1 MEVNMDILAE
11 RISDSELEV
20 MKLLW
25 KAGEPVT
32 STVIREQLQSSMG
45 WEATTIKTL
54 ISRLVHKEVISQEK
68 RKVFYYRPLISESEY
83 NTWATSRLINKL
95 YKGSA
100 AALVAAL
107 VDSQGLSDGD
117 IDELRALFK
126 VED

>member
-1 MEVNMDILAE
+1 MDIIAE

-25 KAGEPVT
+25 RNSPLT
-32 STVIREQLQSSMG
+32 STEIREELQETMG

-54 ISRLVHKEVISQEK
+54 ISRLVHKEAISQEK
-68 RKVFYYRPLISESEY
+68 QKVFYYRPLITETEY
-83 NTWATSRLINKL
+83 NGWATGRLIDKL

-100 AALVAAL
+100 KAMVAAL
-107 VDSQGLSDGD
+107 VDSQGLSEGD
-117 IDELRALFK
+117 IAELRALFK

>member
-1 MEVNMDILAE
+1 MDIIAQ

-25 KAGEPVT
+25 KSKEALT
-32 STVIREQLQSSMG
+32 STEIREELQRSMG

-54 ISRLVHKEVISQEK
+54 ISRLVNKEAVLQEK
-68 RKVFYYRPLISESEY
+68 RKVFYYSPLISEKEY
-83 NTWATSRLINKL
+83 NSWATGRLIDRL

-100 AALVAAL
+100 SALVAAL
-107 VDSQGLSDGD
+107 VDSRGLSDSD
-117 IDELRALFK
+117 IAELRRLFK

>member
-1 MEVNMDILAE
+1 MDILAE

-32 STVIREQLQSSMG
+32 STVIREELQRSMG

-54 ISRLVHKEVISQEK
+54 ISRLVHKEVVSQEK
-68 RKVFYYRPLISESEY
+68 RKVFYYCPLISEKEY
-83 NTWATSRLINKL
+83 NNWATSRLINKL

-107 VDSQGLSDGD
+107 VDSQGLSEGD
-117 IDELRALFK
+117 INELRELFK

>member
-1 MEVNMDILAE
+1 MDVLAE

-25 KAGEPVT
+25 KAREPVT
-32 STVIREQLQSSMG
+32 STVIREELQRSMG

-54 ISRLVHKEVISQEK
+54 ISRLVHKEVIYQEK
-68 RKVFYYRPLISESEY
+68 RKVFYYRPLISEKDY

-107 VDSQGLSDGD
+107 VDSQGLSEGD
-117 IDELRALFK
+117 INELRELFK

>member
-1 MEVNMDILAE
+1 MDILAE

-25 KAGEPVT
+25 KAEEPVT
-32 STVIREQLQSSMG
+32 STVIREELQRSMG

-68 RKVFYYRPLISESEY
+68 RKVFYYRALISEKDY

-117 IDELRALFK
+117 IDELRELFK

>member
-1 MEVNMDILAE
+1 MDILAE

-32 STVIREQLQSSMG
+32 STFIREELQNSMG

-68 RKVFYYRPLISESEY
+68 RKVFYYRPLISEKDY
-83 NTWATSRLINKL
+83 NGWATSRLINKL

-107 VDSQGLSDGD
+107 VDSQGLADGD

>member
-1 MEVNMDILAE
+1 MDILAE

-32 STVIREQLQSSMG
+32 STVIREELQSSMG

-68 RKVFYYRPLISESEY
+68 RKVFYYRPLISEKDY

-107 VDSQGLSDGD
+107 VDSQGLSEGD
-117 IDELRALFK
+117 INELRELFK

>member
-1 MEVNMDILAE
+1 MDILAE

-32 STVIREQLQSSMG
+32 STVIREQLQRSMG

-68 RKVFYYRPLISESEY
+68 RKVFYYRPLISEKDY

-107 VDSQGLSDGD
+107 VDSQGLSEGD
-117 IDELRALFK
+117 INELRELFK

>member
-1 MEVNMDILAE
+1 MDIIAE

-25 KAGEPVT
+25 KKAPLT
-32 STVIREQLQSSMG
+32 STEIREELQRSMG

-54 ISRLVHKEVISQEK
+54 ISRLVNKEALLQEK
-68 RKVFYYRPLISESEY
+68 RKVFYYSPLISEKEY
-83 NTWATSRLINKL
+83 NSWATGRLIDRL

-100 AALVAAL
+100 SALVAAL
-107 VDSQGLSDGD
+107 VDSKGLSDSD
-117 IDELRALFK
+117 IAELRQLFK

>member
-1 MEVNMDILAE
+1 MDILAE

-68 RKVFYYRPLISESEY
+68 RKVFYYRALISEREY

-107 VDSQGLSDGD
+107 VDSQGLTDGD

>member
-1 MEVNMDILAE
+1 MDVLAE

-25 KAGEPVT
+25 KAEEPVT
-32 STVIREQLQSSMG
+32 STVIREELQRSMG

-54 ISRLVHKEVISQEK
+54 ISRLVHKEVIYQEK
-68 RKVFYYRPLISESEY
+68 RKVFYYRPLISEKDY

-107 VDSQGLSDGD
+107 VDSQGLSEGD
-117 IDELRALFK
+117 INELRELFK

>member
-1 MEVNMDILAE
+1 
-11 RISDSELEV
+11 ISDSELEV

-68 RKVFYYRPLISESEY
+68 RKVFYYRPLISEREY
-83 NTWATSRLINKL
+83 NAWATSRLINKL

>member
-1 MEVNMDILAE
+1 MDILAE

-32 STVIREQLQSSMG
+32 STVIREELQSSMG

-83 NTWATSRLINKL
+83 NAWATSRLINKL

-107 VDSQGLSDGD
+107 VDSQGLTDGD

>member
-1 MEVNMDILAE
+1 MDIIAE

-25 KAGEPVT
+25 RNSPLT
-32 STVIREQLQSSMG
+32 STEIREELQETMG

-54 ISRLVHKEVISQEK
+54 ISRLVHKEAVSQEK
-68 RKVFYYRPLISESEY
+68 QKVFYYRPLITETEY
-83 NTWATSRLINKL
+83 NGWATGRLIDKL

-100 AALVAAL
+100 KAMVAAL
-107 VDSQGLSDGD
+107 VDSQGLSEGD
-117 IDELRALFK
+117 IAELRALFN

>member
-1 MEVNMDILAE
+1 MDIIAE

-25 KAGEPVT
+25 KSKEALS
-32 STVIREQLQSSMG
+32 STQIREELQRSMG

-54 ISRLVHKEVISQEK
+54 ISRLVNKEALLQEK
-68 RKVFYYRPLISESEY
+68 RKVFYYSPLISEKEY
-83 NTWATSRLINKL
+83 NSWATGRLIDRL

-100 AALVAAL
+100 SALVAAL
-107 VDSQGLSDGD
+107 VDSKGLSDSD
-117 IDELRALFK
+117 IAELRQLFK

>member
-1 MEVNMDILAE
+1 MDILAE

-25 KAGEPVT
+25 KAEEPVT
-32 STVIREQLQSSMG
+32 STVIREELQRSMG

-54 ISRLVHKEVISQEK
+54 ISRLVHKEVIYQEK
-68 RKVFYYRPLISESEY
+68 RKVFYYRPLISEKDY

-107 VDSQGLSDGD
+107 VDSQGLSEGD
-117 IDELRALFK
+117 INELRELFK
-126 VED
+126 VEN

>member
-1 MEVNMDILAE
+1 MDILAE

-32 STVIREQLQSSMG
+32 STVIREELQSSMG

-68 RKVFYYRPLISESEY
+68 RKVFYYRPLISEREY
-83 NTWATSRLINKL
+83 NAWATSRLINKL